1 MRRIRG
7 VTTHGSLR
15 GFLAAARRH
24 EPARHRRA
32 RQARHARQAE
42 APTDAPE
49 DQ

>member
-7 VTTHGSLR
+7 VTTRGSLR

-32 RQARHARQAE
+32 RQARRARRDE
-42 APTDAPE
+42 DWTDAPE